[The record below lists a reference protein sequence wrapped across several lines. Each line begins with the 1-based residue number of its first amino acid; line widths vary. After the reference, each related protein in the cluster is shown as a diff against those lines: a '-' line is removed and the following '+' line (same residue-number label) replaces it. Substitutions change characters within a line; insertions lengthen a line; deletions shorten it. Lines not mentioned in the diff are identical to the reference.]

1 MIKNSTVAIIIVNWK
16 KYDISERCIESIL
29 SSTTNSNFKIILI
42 DNESDDK
49 KLRSFKYKNDIEII
63 QNKKNDGY
71 SKANNIGIDYAL
83 NNNYDYT
90 ILINNDTIVEKNLIE
105 ILLKTAQAKNF
116 SVVQP
121 LILNYDSREI
131 WNSGGRI
138 NYFFGNFIT
147 NKKLVNSLESSCE
160 LTEWFTGCCCL
171 FKTNIFRDIGKLDER
186 FFAYYEDVDFSLRLK
201 KHGYQI
207 GFTSKT
213 HLFHHESFSSISN
226 NSKGGKLSPYVHYL
240 NIRNHILILRKHS
253 ELFNWFGVRVFQ
265 IFKIIAYS
273 IYFIF
278 RLRFTKLSMVYK
290 GLLDSYKIK
299 I

>member
-1 MIKNSTVAIIIVNWK
+1 MMINSKVAVIIVNWK
-16 KYDISERCIESIL
+16 KYDITSSCIESIL
-29 SSTTNSNFKIILI
+29 NSTNSNFKIILV
-42 DNESDDK
+42 DNESDNK
-49 KLRSFKYKNDIEII
+49 KVKNFKYRDEIKII
-63 QNKKNDGY
+63 QNKKNEGF

-83 NNNYDYT
+83 KNNYDYT

-105 ILLKTAQAKNF
+105 VLLKTAQAKNF

-121 LILNYDSREI
+121 LILKYNSKVI
-131 WNSGGRI
+131 WNAGGRI

-147 NKKLVNSLESSCE
+147 RKKLGNSLNSSQE
-160 LTEWFTGCCCL
+160 LTEWLTGCCCL
-171 FKTNIFRDIGKLDER
+171 FKTKIFKEIGKLDES

-201 KHGYQI
+201 KHGYKI

-213 HLFHHESFSSISN
+213 HLYHYESFSSISN
-226 NSKGGKLSPYVHYL
+226 NSKGGKLSPYIHYL
-240 NIRNHILILRKHS
+240 NIRNHILILKKHS
-253 ELFNWFGVRVFQ
+253 YLFNPFGTRLYQ
-265 IFKIIAYS
+265 IFKIISYS

-278 RLRFTKLSMVYK
+278 RLRFTKLNMVYK

>member
-1 MIKNSTVAIIIVNWK
+1 MMINSKVAVIVVNWK
-16 KYDISERCIESIL
+16 KYDITSSCIESIL
-29 SSTTNSNFKIILI
+29 NSTNSNFKIILV
-42 DNESDDK
+42 DNESDNK
-49 KLRSFKYKNDIEII
+49 KVKNFKYRNEIEII
-63 QNKKNDGY
+63 QNKKNEGF

-83 NNNYDYT
+83 KNNYDYT

-105 ILLKTAQAKNF
+105 VLLKTAQAKNF

-121 LILNYDSREI
+121 LILKYSGKEI
-131 WNSGGRI
+131 WNAGGRI

-147 NKKLVNSLESSCE
+147 RKKVGNSLNSSHE
-160 LTEWFTGCCCL
+160 LTEWLTGCCCL
-171 FKTNIFRDIGKLDER
+171 FKTKIFKEIGKLDES

-201 KHGYQI
+201 KHGYKI

-213 HLFHHESFSSISN
+213 HIYHYESFSSISN
-226 NSKGGKLSPYVHYL
+226 NSKGGKLSPYIHYL
-240 NIRNHILILRKHS
+240 NIRNHILILKKHS
-253 ELFNWFGVRVFQ
+253 DLFNSFGTRLYQ
-265 IFKIIAYS
+265 IFKIISYS

-278 RLRFTKLSMVYK
+278 RLRFTKLNMVFK

>member
-1 MIKNSTVAIIIVNWK
+1 MMINSKVAVIVVNWK
-16 KYDISERCIESIL
+16 KYDITSSCIESIL
-29 SSTTNSNFKIILI
+29 NSTNSNFKIILV
-42 DNESDDK
+42 DNESDNK
-49 KLRSFKYKNDIEII
+49 KVKNFKYRNEIEII
-63 QNKKNDGY
+63 QNKKNEGF

-83 NNNYDYT
+83 KNNYDYT

-105 ILLKTAQAKNF
+105 VLLKTAQAKNF

-121 LILNYDSREI
+121 LILKYNGKEI
-131 WNSGGRI
+131 WNAGGRI

-147 NKKLVNSLESSCE
+147 IKKVGNSLNSSNE
-160 LTEWFTGCCCL
+160 LTEWLTGCCCL
-171 FKTNIFRDIGKLDER
+171 FKTKIFKEIGKLDER

-201 KHGYQI
+201 KHGYKI

-213 HLFHHESFSSISN
+213 HIYHYESFSSISN
-226 NSKGGKLSPYVHYL
+226 NSKEGKLSPYIHYL
-240 NIRNHILILRKHS
+240 NIRNHILILKKHS
-253 ELFNWFGVRVFQ
+253 DLFNSFGTRLYQ
-265 IFKIIAYS
+265 IFKIISYS

-278 RLRFTKLSMVYK
+278 RLRFTKLNMVYK

>member
-1 MIKNSTVAIIIVNWK
+1 MMINSKVAVIVVNWK
-16 KYDISERCIESIL
+16 KYDITSSCIESIL
-29 SSTTNSNFKIILI
+29 NSTNSNFKIILV
-42 DNESDDK
+42 DNESDNK
-49 KLRSFKYKNDIEII
+49 KVKNFKYRDEIKII
-63 QNKKNDGY
+63 QNKKNEGF

-83 NNNYDYT
+83 KNNYDYT
-90 ILINNDTIVEKNLIE
+90 VLINNDTIVEKNLIE
-105 ILLKTAQAKNF
+105 VLLKTAQAKNL

-121 LILNYDSREI
+121 LILEYNSKVI
-131 WNSGGRI
+131 WNAGGRI

-147 NKKLVNSLESSCE
+147 RKKVGNSLNSSQE

-171 FKTNIFRDIGKLDER
+171 FKTKIFKDIGKLDER

-201 KHGYQI
+201 KYGYKI

-213 HLFHHESFSSISN
+213 QIYHYESFSSISN

-240 NIRNHILILRKHS
+240 NIRNHILILKKHS
-253 ELFNWFGVRVFQ
+253 DLFNSFGTRIYQ
-265 IFKIIAYS
+265 IFKIISYS

-278 RLRFTKLSMVYK
+278 RLRFTKLNMVYK

>member
-1 MIKNSTVAIIIVNWK
+1 MINSKVAVIIVNWK
-16 KYDISERCIESIL
+16 KYDITSSCIKSIL
-29 SSTTNSNFKIILI
+29 NSTNSNFKIILV
-42 DNESDDK
+42 DNESDNK
-49 KLRSFKYKNDIEII
+49 KVKNFNYRNEIEII
-63 QNKKNDGY
+63 QNKKNEGF

-83 NNNYDYT
+83 TNNYDYT

-105 ILLKTAQAKNF
+105 VLLKTAQAKNF

-121 LILNYDSREI
+121 LILNYNGKEI
-131 WNSGGRI
+131 WNAGGRI

-147 NKKLVNSLESSCE
+147 RKKVGNSLNSSHE
-160 LTEWFTGCCCL
+160 LTEWLTGCCCL
-171 FKTNIFRDIGKLDER
+171 FKTKIFKEIGKLDES

-201 KHGYQI
+201 KHGYKI

-213 HLFHHESFSSISN
+213 HIYHYESFSSISN
-226 NSKGGKLSPYVHYL
+226 NSKGGKLSPYIHYL
-240 NIRNHILILRKHS
+240 NIRNHILILKKHS
-253 ELFNWFGVRVFQ
+253 DLFNSFGTRVFQ
-265 IFKIIAYS
+265 VFKIISYS

-278 RLRFTKLSMVYK
+278 RLRFTKLNMVYK

>member
-1 MIKNSTVAIIIVNWK
+1 MMTNSKVAVIIVNWK
-16 KYDISERCIESIL
+16 KYDITSCCIESIL
-29 SSTTNSNFKIILI
+29 NSTNSNFKIILV
-42 DNESDDK
+42 DNESDNK
-49 KLRSFKYKNDIEII
+49 KVKNFKYRNEIKII
-63 QNKKNDGY
+63 QNKKNEGF

-83 NNNYDYT
+83 KNNYDYT

-105 ILLKTAQAKNF
+105 VLLKTAQAKNL

-121 LILNYDSREI
+121 LILKYNGKEI
-131 WNSGGRI
+131 WNAGGRI

-147 NKKLVNSLESSCE
+147 RKKVGNSLNSSNE
-160 LTEWFTGCCCL
+160 LIEWLTGCCCL
-171 FKTNIFRDIGKLDER
+171 FKTKIFKEIGKLDES

-201 KHGYQI
+201 KHGYKI

-213 HLFHHESFSSISN
+213 HIYHYESFSSISN
-226 NSKGGKLSPYVHYL
+226 NSKGGKLSPYIHYL
-240 NIRNHILILRKHS
+240 NIRNHILILKKHS
-253 ELFNWFGVRVFQ
+253 DLFNPFGTRLYQ
-265 IFKIIAYS
+265 IFKIISYS

-278 RLRFTKLSMVYK
+278 RLRFTKLNMVYK

>member
-1 MIKNSTVAIIIVNWK
+1 MMINSTVAIIIVNWK
-16 KYDISERCIESIL
+16 KYDITSTCIESIL
-29 SSTTNSNFKIILI
+29 NSTNSNFKIILV
-42 DNESDDK
+42 DNESDNK
-49 KLRSFKYKNDIEII
+49 KVKKFKYRNEIEII
-63 QNKKNDGY
+63 QNKKNEGF

-83 NNNYDYT
+83 KNNYDYT
-90 ILINNDTIVEKNLIE
+90 LLINNDTIVEKNLIE
-105 ILLKTAQAKNF
+105 VLLKTAQAKSF

-121 LILNYDSREI
+121 LILKYNGKEI
-131 WNSGGRI
+131 WNAGGRI

-147 NKKLVNSLESSCE
+147 KKKLGNSLNSSHE

-171 FKTNIFRDIGKLDER
+171 FKTKIFKDIGKLDER

-201 KHGYQI
+201 KYGYKI

-213 HLFHHESFSSISN
+213 QIYHYESFSSISN

-240 NIRNHILILRKHS
+240 NIRNHILILKKHS
-253 ELFNWFGVRVFQ
+253 DLFNSFGTRMYQ
-265 IFKIIAYS
+265 IFKIISYS

-278 RLRFTKLSMVYK
+278 RLRFTKLNMVYK

>member
-1 MIKNSTVAIIIVNWK
+1 MMINSKVAIIVVNWK
-16 KYDISERCIESIL
+16 KYDITSSCIESIL
-29 SSTTNSNFKIILI
+29 NSTNSNFKIILV
-42 DNESDDK
+42 DNESDNK
-49 KLRSFKYKNDIEII
+49 KVKNFKYRNEIEII
-63 QNKKNDGY
+63 QNKKNEGF

-83 NNNYDYT
+83 KNNFDYT

-105 ILLKTAQAKNF
+105 VLLKTAQAKNF

-121 LILNYDSREI
+121 LILKYNSKVI
-131 WNSGGRI
+131 WNAGGRI

-147 NKKLVNSLESSCE
+147 RKKVGNSLNSSHE
-160 LTEWFTGCCCL
+160 LTEWLTGCCCL
-171 FKTNIFRDIGKLDER
+171 FKTKIFKEIGKLDES

-201 KHGYQI
+201 KHGYKI

-213 HLFHHESFSSISN
+213 HIYHYESFSSISN
-226 NSKGGKLSPYVHYL
+226 NSKGGKLSPYIHYL
-240 NIRNHILILRKHS
+240 NIRNHILILKKHS
-253 ELFNWFGVRVFQ
+253 DLFNSFGTRLYQ
-265 IFKIIAYS
+265 IFKIISYS

-278 RLRFTKLSMVYK
+278 RLRFTKLNMVYK

>member
-1 MIKNSTVAIIIVNWK
+1 MMINSKVAVIIVNWK
-16 KYDISERCIESIL
+16 KYDITSSCIESIL
-29 SSTTNSNFKIILI
+29 NSTNSNFKIILV
-42 DNESDDK
+42 DNESDNK
-49 KLRSFKYKNDIEII
+49 KVKKFKYRNEIKII
-63 QNKKNDGY
+63 QNKKNEGF

-83 NNNYDYT
+83 KNNYDYT

-105 ILLKTAQAKNF
+105 VLLKTAQAKNF

-121 LILNYDSREI
+121 LILKYSGKEI
-131 WNSGGRI
+131 WNAGGRI

-147 NKKLVNSLESSCE
+147 RKKVGNSLNSSHE
-160 LTEWFTGCCCL
+160 LTEWLTGCCCL
-171 FKTNIFRDIGKLDER
+171 FKTKIFKEIGKLDES

-201 KHGYQI
+201 KHGYKI

-213 HLFHHESFSSISN
+213 HLYHYESFSSISN
-226 NSKGGKLSPYVHYL
+226 NSKGGKLSPYIHYL
-240 NIRNHILILRKHS
+240 NIRNHILILKKHS
-253 ELFNWFGVRVFQ
+253 DLFNPFGTRLYQ
-265 IFKIIAYS
+265 IFKIISYS

-278 RLRFTKLSMVYK
+278 RLRFTKLNMVYK

>member
-1 MIKNSTVAIIIVNWK
+1 MINSKVAVIIVNWK
-16 KYDISERCIESIL
+16 KYDITSICIESIL
-29 SSTTNSNFKIILI
+29 NSTNSNFKIILV
-42 DNESDDK
+42 DNESDNK
-49 KLRSFKYKNDIEII
+49 KVKNFKYRDEIKII
-63 QNKKNDGY
+63 QNKKNEGF

-83 NNNYDYT
+83 KNNYDYT

-105 ILLKTAQAKNF
+105 VLLKTAQAKNF

-121 LILNYDSREI
+121 LILKYNSKVI
-131 WNSGGRI
+131 WNAGGRI

-147 NKKLVNSLESSCE
+147 RKKLGNSLNSSQE
-160 LTEWFTGCCCL
+160 LTEWLTGCCCL
-171 FKTNIFRDIGKLDER
+171 FKTKIFKEIGKLDES

-201 KHGYQI
+201 KYGYKI

-213 HLFHHESFSSISN
+213 QIYHYESFSSISN

-240 NIRNHILILRKHS
+240 NIRNHILILKKHS
-253 ELFNWFGVRVFQ
+253 DLFNSFGTRVYQ
-265 IFKIIAYS
+265 IFKIISYS

-278 RLRFTKLSMVYK
+278 RLRFIKLNMVYK

-299 I
+299 T

>member
-1 MIKNSTVAIIIVNWK
+1 MIINSKVAVIVVNWK
-16 KYDISERCIESIL
+16 KYDITSSCIESIL
-29 SSTTNSNFKIILI
+29 NSTNSNFKIILV
-42 DNESDDK
+42 DNESDNK
-49 KLRSFKYKNDIEII
+49 KVKNFKYKKEIEII
-63 QNKKNDGY
+63 QNKKNEGF

-83 NNNYDYT
+83 KNNFDYT

-105 ILLKTAQAKNF
+105 VLLKTAQANNF

-121 LILNYDSREI
+121 LILKYSSKEI
-131 WNSGGRI
+131 WNAGGRI

-147 NKKLVNSLESSCE
+147 RKKLGNSLNSSLE

-171 FKTNIFRDIGKLDER
+171 FKTKIFKDIGKLDER

-201 KHGYQI
+201 KYGYKI

-213 HLFHHESFSSISN
+213 HIYHYESFSSISN

-240 NIRNHILILRKHS
+240 NIHNHILILKKHS
-253 ELFNWFGVRVFQ
+253 DLFNSFGTRIYQ
-265 IFKIIAYS
+265 IFKIISYS
-273 IYFIF
+273 IYFIC
-278 RLRFTKLSMVYK
+278 RLRFTKLNMVYK
-290 GLLDSYKIK
+290 GLLDSFKIK

>member
-1 MIKNSTVAIIIVNWK
+1 MMINSKVAVIVVNWK
-16 KYDISERCIESIL
+16 KYDITSSCIESIL
-29 SSTTNSNFKIILI
+29 NSTNSNFKIILV
-42 DNESDDK
+42 DNESDNK
-49 KLRSFKYKNDIEII
+49 KVKNFKYKNEIEII
-63 QNKKNDGY
+63 QNKKNEGF

-83 NNNYDYT
+83 KNNYDYT

-105 ILLKTAQAKNF
+105 VLLKTAQAKNF

-121 LILNYDSREI
+121 LILNYNGKEI
-131 WNSGGRI
+131 WNAGGRI

-147 NKKLVNSLESSCE
+147 RKKVGNSLNSSQE
-160 LTEWFTGCCCL
+160 LTEWLTGCCCL
-171 FKTNIFRDIGKLDER
+171 FKTKIFKEIGKLDES

-201 KHGYQI
+201 KHGYKI

-213 HLFHHESFSSISN
+213 HICHYESFSSISN
-226 NSKGGKLSPYVHYL
+226 NSKGGKLSPYIHYL
-240 NIRNHILILRKHS
+240 NIRNHILILKKHS
-253 ELFNWFGVRVFQ
+253 DLFNSFGTRLYQ
-265 IFKIIAYS
+265 IFKIISYS

-278 RLRFTKLSMVYK
+278 RLRFTKLNMVFK

>member
-1 MIKNSTVAIIIVNWK
+1 MIINSTVALILVNWK
-16 KYDISERCIESIL
+16 KYDITSRCIESIL
-29 SSTTNSNFKIILI
+29 NSTNSDLKIILV
-42 DNESDDK
+42 DNESDNEK
-49 KLRSFKYKNDIEII
+49 VKNFKFRNEIEII
-63 QNKKNDGY
+63 QNKKNEGF

-83 NNNYDYT
+83 KNNYDYT

-105 ILLKTAQAKNF
+105 VLLKTAQAKNF

-121 LILNYDSREI
+121 LILNYNNKDI
-131 WNSGGRI
+131 WNAGGRI

-147 NKKLVNSLESSCE
+147 RKKLGNSLHSSHE

-171 FKTNIFRDIGKLDER
+171 FKTKIFKDIGKLDER

-201 KHGYQI
+201 KHGYKI

-213 HLFHHESFSSISN
+213 QIYHHESFSSISN

-240 NIRNHILILRKHS
+240 NIRNHILILKKHS
-253 ELFNWFGVRVFQ
+253 DLFNSFGIRIYQ
-265 IFKIIAYS
+265 IFKIISYS

-278 RLRFTKLSMVYK
+278 RLRFTKLNMVYK

>member
-1 MIKNSTVAIIIVNWK
+1 MMINSKVAVIIVNWK
-16 KYDISERCIESIL
+16 KYDITSSCIESIL
-29 SSTTNSNFKIILI
+29 NSTNSNFKIILV
-42 DNESDDK
+42 DNESDNK
-49 KLRSFKYKNDIEII
+49 KVKNFKYRNEIEII
-63 QNKKNDGY
+63 QNKKNEGF

-83 NNNYDYT
+83 KNNFDYT

-105 ILLKTAQAKNF
+105 VLLKTAQAKNF

-121 LILNYDSREI
+121 LILKYSGKEI
-131 WNSGGRI
+131 WNAGGRI

-147 NKKLVNSLESSCE
+147 RKKVGNSLNSSHE
-160 LTEWFTGCCCL
+160 LTEWLTGCCCL
-171 FKTNIFRDIGKLDER
+171 FKTKIFKEIGKLDES

-201 KHGYQI
+201 KHGYKI

-213 HLFHHESFSSISN
+213 HIYHYESFSSISN
-226 NSKGGKLSPYVHYL
+226 NSKGGKLSPYIHYL
-240 NIRNHILILRKHS
+240 NIRNHILILKKHS
-253 ELFNWFGVRVFQ
+253 DLFNSFGTRLYQ
-265 IFKIIAYS
+265 IFKIISYS

-278 RLRFTKLSMVYK
+278 RLRFTKLNMVFK